1 MWDGNYDRES
11 QSVKEKI
18 ARALKTNNAGERLHY
33 SISSILMSVETSN
46 WLSLE
51 RSVCTPKVPLFI

>member
-18 ARALKTNNAGERLHY
+18 ARALKTNNAGESVHY

-51 RSVCTPKVPLFI
+51 RSV